1 MVRRVLVADDAPHIR
16 RVFSRVLQKEGIEV
30 TEVDNGDD
38 VFEAAL
44 SSGAGLVLLDLD
56 MPGRDPSGNLQL
68 LRAHSQT
75 ASIPVVIIT
84 GNDDRGELEQV
95 LNEGASD
102 YIIKPPNLTQLRN
115 RVNAYLDATTLAR
128 TRSSFEAERRSL
140 CVALSRLADSKEPEQ
155 FNHGKRLLLYTER
168 LCGRLRADGVE
179 VPREHEICLAS
190 ALHDLGKSRLP
201 AGLLLA
207 PRELEPA
214 EREVMQTHCEMGVDS
229 LSSLQI
235 FDGASD
241 FLEEVHDIIL
251 YHHESWDGS
260 GYPRGLR
267 GEEIPIGARLVAVGD
282 SYDALT
288 SRRAYREALTHLE
301 AVEVISQGR
310 GVRYDPRVVD
320 AFLAEQDAFLEIR
333 GEYPG

>member
-38 VFEAAL
+38 VFEAVL

-115 RVNAYLDATTLAR
+115 RVNAYLDTTTLAQ
-128 TRSSFEAERRSL
+128 TRSCFEAQRRSL

-155 FNHGKRLLLYTER
+155 FNHGKRMVLYTER
-168 LCGRLRADGVE
+168 LCARLSAEGLE
-179 VPREHEICLAS
+179 VPRQHEICLAS

-207 PRELEPA
+207 PRELEPS
-214 EREVMQTHCEMGVDS
+214 ERKIMQTHCEIGVDS

-235 FDGASD
+235 FDGSSE
-241 FLEEVHDIIL
+241 FLEVVHDVIL

-267 GEEIPIGARLVAVGD
+267 GEEIPLGARLVSICD
-282 SYDALT
+282 TYDALT
-288 SRRAYREALTHLE
+288 STRAYREAVSHQQ
-301 AVEVISQGR
+301 AVEVICQGR
-310 GVRYDPRVVD
+310 GVRYDPKVVD
-320 AFLAEQDAFLEIR
+320 AFMAEHHAFCEIR
-333 GEYPG
+333 GGHPG